1 MNINNKVYENY
12 RIIRIKMNVNKIAE
26 NIYEIPPTTLM
37 ARVSGKIEK
46 FKMRV
51 PARIYANE
59 YILERIKVDRTL
71 DQIANV
77 ACLQGI
83 QKHAIAL
90 SDAHQGYG
98 FCIGGVAGTDA
109 DEGMISP
116 GGVGY
121 DINCGVRLIRSNLMI
136 KDITDRLPALL
147 DTIFKNIPSGLG
159 SKGKLNITYS
169 ELDSVLNEGLEWA
182 LENGYAYDK
191 DLEHCE
197 EEGRLELA
205 NADLISQKAKQ
216 RAIKQLGS
224 LGSGNHFLEI
234 QKVDKIYNKEIAKKL
249 GIFSENQITI
259 MVHTG
264 SRALG
269 HQVCTDSLR
278 NIEQAMRK
286 YRIKVPDRELAC
298 VPANTPEAQ
307 NYLSQMACA
316 ANFGF
321 TNRQLIT
328 HWLRESFQEHFKM
341 SPDDLD
347 LHLIYGVC
355 HNILKIEEHSI
366 NGKRMK
372 LNVHRKGATRAF
384 PPGHPA
390 LPQDYKSIGQPALI
404 PGTMGS
410 ASYLCVGKEKAMD
423 LSFGSTAHGS
433 GRVMSRAKAV
443 KKYWGSKV
451 KEDLGKRG
459 ILIRSASLKVL
470 AEESPG
476 AYKDID
482 QVVQVSH
489 NLGIVEKI
497 VRLVPIG
504 VVKG

>member
-1 MNINNKVYENY
+1 MKF
-12 RIIRIKMNVNKIAE
+12 KMNVNKIEE
-26 NIYEIPPTTLM
+26 NIYEIAPKTLM
-37 ARVSGKIEK
+37 VRIRGKIEK
-46 FKMRV
+46 FQMNV
-51 PARIYANE
+51 PVHIYAND
-59 YILERIKVDRTL
+59 YILEKIRSDRTL
-71 DQIANV
+71 DQITNV
-77 ACLQGI
+77 ACLSGI

-109 DEGMISP
+109 EDGMISP

-121 DINCGVRLIRSNLMI
+121 DINCGVRLLRSNLMLNDVRNI
-136 KDITDRLPALL
+136 LPSLL
-147 DTIFKNIPSGLG
+147 NTIFKNIPSGLG
-159 SKGKLNITYS
+159 SKGKLNISYS
-169 ELDSVLNEGLEWA
+169 DLDNVLNDGMNWA
-182 LENGYAYDK
+182 LDKGYANEE
-191 DLEHCE
+191 DLKHCE
-197 EEGRLELA
+197 EEGCLMG
-205 NADLISQKAKQ
+205 ADAKLISQKAKQ

-234 QKVDKIYNKEIAKKL
+234 QKVDEIYNEKIAKEL
-249 GIFSENQITI
+249 GIIKKNQITI
-259 MVHTG
+259 MIHTG

-278 NIEQAMRK
+278 NIEQAMHK
-286 YRIKVPDRELAC
+286 YNVKVPDRELAC
-298 VPANTPEAQ
+298 VPANTPEAK
-307 NYLSQMACA
+307 NYLSSMACA

-328 HWLRESFQEHFKM
+328 HWIRESFQNTFKK
-341 SPDDLD
+341 DFDALD

-355 HNILKIEEHSI
+355 HNILKIEEHEI
-366 NGKRMK
+366 NGKKMR

-384 PPGHPA
+384 PPGHPD
-390 LPQDYKSIGQPALI
+390 LPNDYKSIGQPALI

-410 ASYLCVGKEKAMD
+410 ASYLCVGKPRAMD

-433 GRVMSRAKAV
+433 GRMMSRTKAT
-443 KKYWGSKV
+443 KKYWGTQI
-451 KEDLGKRG
+451 KEDLAKKG
-459 ILIRSASLKVL
+459 ILVKSASMKIL
-470 AEESPG
+470 AEEAPG

-489 NLGIVEKI
+489 NLEIIEKI

>member
-1 MNINNKVYENY
+1 
-12 RIIRIKMNVNKIAE
+12 MNVNKIDD
-26 NIYEIPPTTLM
+26 NIFEISPKTLM
-37 ARVSGKIEK
+37 ARIKGNIEK
-46 FKMRV
+46 FQMRV
-51 PARIYANE
+51 PVKIYAND
-59 YILERIKVDRTL
+59 YILEKIRLDRTL
-71 DQIANV
+71 DQICNV
-77 ACLQGI
+77 ACLPGI

-109 DEGMISP
+109 ENGMISP

-121 DINCGVRLIRSNLMI
+121 DINCGVRLLRTNLFL
-136 KDITDRLPALL
+136 KDVKGVLQDLL
-147 DTIFKNIPSGLG
+147 NTIFNNIPSGLG
-159 SKGKLNITYS
+159 SKGKLNINYS
-169 ELDSVLNEGLEWA
+169 DLDKVLNNGVNWA
-182 LENGYAYDK
+182 LDNGYAIEE
-191 DLEHCE
+191 DLKHLE
-197 EEGRLELA
+197 ENGCLK
-205 NADLISQKAKQ
+205 NADATFVSQRAKQ

-234 QKVDKIYNKEIAKKL
+234 QKVDEIYNKNIAKTL
-249 GIFSENQITI
+249 GIHEKNQITV

-278 NIEQAMRK
+278 NIEQAMKK
-286 YRIKVPDRELAC
+286 YNIRVPDRELAS
-298 VPANTPEAQ
+298 VPADKPEAQ
-307 NYLSQMACA
+307 DYLKQMACA

-328 HWLRESFQEHFKM
+328 HWLRESFQNIFKK
-341 SPDDLD
+341 DIDTLD

-355 HNILKIEEHSI
+355 HNILKIEEHEI
-366 NGKRMK
+366 DGKKMK

-384 PPGHPA
+384 PPEHPD
-390 LPQDYKSIGQPALI
+390 LPSDYKSIGQPALI

-410 ASYLCVGKEKAMD
+410 ASYLCVGKENAMD

-433 GRVMSRAKAV
+433 GRVMSRSKAT
-443 KKYWGSKV
+443 KEYWGERV
-451 KEDLGKRG
+451 KESLRKQG
-459 ILIRSASLKVL
+459 IMIRAASMKVI
-470 AEESPG
+470 AEEAPG

-489 NLGIVEKI
+489 NLGIVEKV
-497 VRLVPIG
+497 VRLIPIG

>member
-1 MNINNKVYENY
+1 
-12 RIIRIKMNVNKIAE
+12 MNVNKIGE
-26 NIYEIPPTTLM
+26 NIYEIPSKTLM
-37 ARVSGKIEK
+37 TRIQGNIEK
-46 FKMRV
+46 FQMRV
-51 PARIYANE
+51 PVRIYANN
-59 YILERIKVDRTL
+59 YILEKIKQDRTL
-71 DQIANV
+71 DQISNV
-77 ACLQGI
+77 ACLPGI
-83 QKHAIAL
+83 QKYAIAL

-109 DEGMISP
+109 ETGMISP

-121 DINCGVRLIRSNLMI
+121 DINCGVRLLRTNLFLNDIRSLLPNLI
-136 KDITDRLPALL
+136 ES
-147 DTIFKNIPSGLG
+147 IFKNIPSGLG
-159 SKGKLNITYS
+159 SKGKLNISYS
-169 ELDSVLNEGLEWA
+169 DLDKVLNEGVNWA
-182 LENGYAYDK
+182 LDNGYAIDEDVK
-191 DLEHCE
+191 NLEENGC
-197 EEGRLELA
+197 LK
-205 NADLISQKAKQ
+205 NADANLVSQKAKQ

-234 QKVDKIYNKEIAKKL
+234 QKVDQIYDERIAKKL
-249 GIFSENQITI
+249 GIVKKNQITV

-278 NIEQAMRK
+278 NIEQAMKK
-286 YRIKVPDRELAC
+286 YKIRVPDRELAC

-307 NYLSQMACA
+307 NYLQQMACA

-328 HWLRESFQEHFKM
+328 HWLRESFQNAFNRDFDSFDM
-341 SPDDLD
+341 
-347 LHLIYGVC
+347 HLIYGVC
-355 HNILKIEEHSI
+355 HNILKIEEHEV
-366 NGKRMK
+366 NGKKMK

-384 PPGHPA
+384 PPGHSV
-390 LPQDYKSIGQPALI
+390 LPQNYKNIGQPVLI

-410 ASYLCVGKEKAMD
+410 ASYLCVGRPKAME

-433 GRVMSRAKAV
+433 GRIMSRSKAT
-443 KKYWGSKV
+443 KKYWGTKI
-451 KEDLGKRG
+451 KEDLKKKG
-459 ILIRSASLKVL
+459 ILVKSASMKVL

-489 NLGIVEKI
+489 DLGIVEKI
-497 VRLVPIG
+497 VRFVPIG

>member
-1 MNINNKVYENY
+1 
-12 RIIRIKMNVNKIAE
+12 MNVNKIDE

-37 ARVSGKIEK
+37 TRVKGNIEK
-46 FKMRV
+46 FQMRV
-51 PARIYANE
+51 PVKIYAND
-59 YILERIKVDRTL
+59 YILEKIRLDRTI
-71 DQIANV
+71 DQICNV
-77 ACLQGI
+77 ACLPGI

-109 DEGMISP
+109 ENGMISP

-121 DINCGVRLIRSNLMI
+121 DINCGVRLLRSNLFF
-136 KDITDRLPALL
+136 KDVKDVLPNLL
-147 DTIFKNIPSGLG
+147 NSIFENIPSGLG
-159 SKGKLNITYS
+159 SKGKLNINYS
-169 ELDSVLNEGLEWA
+169 DLDKVLNHGVRWAVDNDYGLEED
-182 LENGYAYDK
+182 LKHLEENGCLK
-191 DLEHCE
+191 D
-197 EEGRLELA
+197 
-205 NADLISQKAKQ
+205 ADAKLVSQKAKQ

-234 QKVDKIYNKEIAKKL
+234 QRVDDIYNEAIAKTL
-249 GIFSENQITI
+249 GIHTKEQITVMI
-259 MVHTG
+259 HTG

-278 NIEQAMRK
+278 NIEQAMKK
-286 YRIKVPDRELAC
+286 YDIKVPDRELAS
-298 VPANTPEAQ
+298 VPANKPEAQ
-307 NYLSQMACA
+307 NYLKQMACA

-328 HWLRESFQEHFKM
+328 HWLRESFQKIFRK
-341 SPDDLD
+341 DVDALD

-355 HNILKIEEHSI
+355 HNILKIEEHEI
-366 NGKRMK
+366 NGKKMK

-384 PPGHPA
+384 PPNHPD
-390 LPQDYKSIGQPALI
+390 LPSDYRSIGQPVLI

-410 ASYLCVGKEKAMD
+410 ASYLCVGKKKAMD

-433 GRVMSRAKAV
+433 GRVMSRSKAI
-443 KKYWGSKV
+443 KKYWGENIKDILNKQGIIVKAASMKV
-451 KEDLGKRG
+451 
-459 ILIRSASLKVL
+459 I
-470 AEESPG
+470 AEEAPG

-489 NLGIVEKI
+489 DLGIIEKI
-497 VRLVPIG
+497 ARLTPIG

>member
-1 MNINNKVYENY
+1 
-12 RIIRIKMNVNKIAE
+12 MNVNKIDD
-26 NIYEIPPTTLM
+26 NIFEIPPKTLM
-37 ARVSGKIEK
+37 VRIKGNIEK
-46 FKMRV
+46 FQMRV
-51 PARIYANE
+51 PVKIYAND
-59 YILERIKVDRTL
+59 YILEKIRLDRTL
-71 DQIANV
+71 DQICNV
-77 ACLQGI
+77 ACLPGI

-109 DEGMISP
+109 ENGMISP

-121 DINCGVRLIRSNLMI
+121 DINCGVRLLRTNLFF
-136 KDITDRLPALL
+136 KDIKVVLPNLL
-147 DTIFKNIPSGLG
+147 DSIFNNIPSGLG
-159 SKGKLNITYS
+159 SKGKLNISYS
-169 ELDSVLNEGLEWA
+169 DLDNVLNNGVNWA
-182 LENGYAYDK
+182 LDNGYADAEDHKHLEENGCLK
-191 DLEHCE
+191 D
-197 EEGRLELA
+197 
-205 NADLISQKAKQ
+205 ADASLVSQKAKQ

-234 QKVDKIYNKEIAKKL
+234 QKVDEIYNKNIAKTM
-249 GIFSENQITI
+249 GIHEKNQVTA

-278 NIEQAMRK
+278 SIEQAMKK
-286 YRIKVPDRELAC
+286 YNINVPDRELAC
-298 VPANTPEAQ
+298 VPADKPEAQ
-307 NYLSQMACA
+307 NYLKQMACA

-328 HWLRESFQEHFKM
+328 HWLRESFQNTFKKDI
-341 SPDDLD
+341 DDLD

-355 HNILKIEEHSI
+355 HNILKIEEHEI
-366 NGKRMK
+366 DGKKMK
-372 LNVHRKGATRAF
+372 LNIHRKGATRAF
-384 PPGHPA
+384 PPEHPDI
-390 LPQDYKSIGQPALI
+390 PSEYKSIGQPVLI

-410 ASYLCVGKEKAMD
+410 ASYLCVGKKKAMD

-433 GRVMSRAKAV
+433 GRIMSRSKAI
-443 KKYWGSKV
+443 KKYWGEEVKDNLSKQ
-451 KEDLGKRG
+451 G
-459 ILIRSASLKVL
+459 ILVRAASMKVI
-470 AEESPG
+470 AEEAPG

-489 NLGIVEKI
+489 DLGIVEKI